1 MKIRSKLLL
10 YFLVIS
16 LIPMGLMSS
25 LLVTNFSKALE
36 ARDIEQLE
44 LHTEEKADHLQA
56 FVERYKSIV
65 QLLGETPAIRELSVG
80 DEDRSYSD
88 RAISLQEKKKRLEG
102 LFKAVV
108 QSNPDIDK
116 LRFIDVSGMEIVRI
130 NNTHGN
136 IEVVPDRDLQ
146 NKAERYFFK
155 AGMQKKPGEIYISP
169 LDLNEDFGVVEKPYK
184 PSIRFIRPVYNQ
196 KNQIQGILSINVNA
210 APFLSKLAE
219 SRIGS
224 ILLIDQDGQFILN
237 PDSHKEFS
245 SQLKTGY
252 NYFAEVPDMALNL
265 KQQDGKS
272 HLDLEKDEY
281 RIWKKLFYAPGD
293 PQRYWV
299 LISQVQ
305 RGDLFQKLLQIQK
318 VGRWLIFVFSALIII
333 LAYVASEGISQP
345 LENLALIARRIT
357 QGDFGAKLE
366 DIEEES
372 HDEISLLSQE
382 INRMSSQL
390 SASYRQLAEKLSE
403 LAEKNQSMSKT
414 NDAMLSLLEDLSEN
428 EKKLVATGKELA
440 RSNQELEEFAYVAS
454 HDLQEP
460 LRKILAFGEKL
471 QRSVEGRLSLEEG
484 DSLLRMINASQRM
497 KALIEDLL
505 LYSRVNTHAQAY
517 QSVDL
522 GKLLNEVLEDLEAR
536 IVQSGGKVEIGEMP
550 VLEADPM
557 QMRQLFQNLISNALK
572 FHKAGQGTRVTV
584 KSSLKDGRSTFLIQ
598 DNGIGF
604 DLKYKDKIFQPFQR
618 LHARNE
624 YEGTG
629 IGLAICQKI
638 VLKHRGRIEVES
650 KPGEGTCFII
660 ELPLKQQEENA

>member
-1 MKIRSKLLL
+1 MKIRLKLLL

-36 ARDIEQLE
+36 SRDIEQLE
-44 LHTEEKADHLQA
+44 LHTQEKTDDLHT
-56 FVERYKSIV
+56 FVEHYKSIV
-65 QLLGETPAIRELSVG
+65 KLLGETPAIRELSAG
-80 DEDRSYSD
+80 DEDRSFSD
-88 RAISLQEKKKRLEG
+88 RALGSHEKKKRLEG

-116 LRFIDVSGMEIVRI
+116 LRFIDASGTEIVRI
-130 NNTHGN
+130 NYAHGN
-136 IEVVPDRDLQ
+136 IEVVSDQELQ
-146 NKAERYFFK
+146 NKADRYFFK
-155 AGMQKKPGEIYISP
+155 AGIQKKPGEIYISP
-169 LDLNEDFGVVEKPYK
+169 LDLSEDLGVIEKPYR
-184 PSIRFIRPVYNQ
+184 PSIRFIQPVYNQ
-196 KNQIQGILSINVNA
+196 KNEIQGILCINVNA

-237 PDSHKEFS
+237 PDPRKEFS
-245 SQLKTGY
+245 SQLKTGH
-252 NYFAEVPDMALNL
+252 NYFAEVPEMASNL
-265 KQQDGKS
+265 QQQDEKS

-318 VGRWLIFVFSALIII
+318 VGRWLIFVFSALIVI
-333 LAYVASEGISQP
+333 LAYVASEGISRP
-345 LENLALIARRIT
+345 LENLARIARRIT
-357 QGDFGAKLE
+357 QGDFGAELE
-366 DIEEES
+366 EVEEDGR
-372 HDEISLLSQE
+372 DEISLLSKE

-390 SASYRQLAEKLSE
+390 SDSYQQLAEKLSE
-403 LAEKNQSMSKT
+403 LAKKNKSMGKT
-414 NDAMLSLLEDLSEN
+414 NDAMLSILEDLSEN
-428 EKKLVATGKELA
+428 EKKLVATGKELG
-440 RSNQELEEFAYVAS
+440 RSNQELEQFAYVAS

-471 QRSVEGRLSLEEG
+471 QHSVESRLSPEEG
-484 DSLLRMINASQRM
+484 DSLARMLNASQRM

-536 IVQSGGKVEIGEMP
+536 VVQSGGKVEIGEMP
-550 VLEADPM
+550 VIQADPL

-572 FHKAGQGTRVTV
+572 FHKAGQGTTVTV
-584 KSSLKDGRSTFLIQ
+584 KSSLKGGRATLLVE
-598 DNGIGF
+598 DDGIGF

-618 LHARNE
+618 LHARSE

-638 VLKHRGRIEVES
+638 VQKHQGCIEVDS
-650 KPGEGTCFII
+650 KPGEGTLFSI
-660 ELPLKQQEENA
+660 ELPLKQREENA